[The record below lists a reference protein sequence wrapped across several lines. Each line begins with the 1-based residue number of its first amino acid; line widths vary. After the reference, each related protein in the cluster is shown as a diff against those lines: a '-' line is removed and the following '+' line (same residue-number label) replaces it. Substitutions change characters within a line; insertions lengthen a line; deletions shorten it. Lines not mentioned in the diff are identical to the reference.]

1 MSAGVGV
8 VVAVAV
14 EVWLE
19 EDLRPVRES
28 QIDMADVMERSAGGW
43 LWQIGTFWI
52 R

>member
-1 MSAGVGV
+1 VSAGVGV
-8 VVAVAV
+8 GVAA

-43 LWQIGTFWI
+43 LLRIGTFGI